1 MMSLK
6 GVLRV
11 HKQVCTATKQS
22 YISLNRHD
30 LLFALM
36 LPCDNEPK
44 TNLSAFSLD
53 APDIYYDLSQ
63 FGSSSCQSFLSALFI
78 KPLKI

>member
-1 MMSLK
+1 MSVE
-6 GVLRV
+6 GVLCV

-22 YISLNRHD
+22 YVSFNRLD

-36 LPCDNEPK
+36 FPCDSVPK
-44 TNLSAFSLD
+44 TNLSASSVN

-63 FGSSSCQSFLSALFI
+63 FKSSSYRSFLSTLII